1 MSSGLDVVNIA
12 QQQVGFIEGPN
23 NENPY
28 GAWYGLPNESYCAM
42 GVSWCFAQVGLSALV
57 AAQTEKGFAYCPA
70 GLTWFQKKGRV
81 VGKYDGQPGDLVFYS
96 WSGNGVAD
104 HVEIIEAASSD
115 GLTCI
120 GFNTGPDKST
130 GNPANGDG
138 VFRVHRPYLYVLA
151 IVRPEYPG
159 AVKAVQSKAVSNKAL
174 ATGVAGATAI
184 GGAGV
189 AGIHSAT
196 SSTPPAKTTVIVAPP
211 FPGSAAFKAGAKGT
225 AELIVARALANAG
238 LLPANLVSNVL
249 TAEEIALI
257 PVYQSK
263 YPGLAADK
271 KAKILGNNT
280 YVSMVAKAGS

>member
-1 MSSGLDVVNIA
+1 MSSGLDIVNIA
-12 QQQVGFIEGPN
+12 QTQIGFIEGPN

-28 GAWYGLPNESYCAM
+28 GAWYGIPNESYCAM
-42 GVSWCFAQVGLSALV
+42 GVSWVFAQAGLSALV

-81 VGKYDGQPGDLVFYS
+81 VDKYSGQPGDLVFYS

-104 HVEIIEAASSD
+104 HVEIIENASRD

-120 GFNTGPDKST
+120 GFNTGPDKSS

-159 AVKAVQSKAVSNKAL
+159 AVKPTQTKAVNNKAL
-174 ATGVAGATAI
+174 ATGVAGVTAL

-189 AGIHSAT
+189 AGLHNST
-196 SSTPPAKTTVIVAPP
+196 STTPAAKTTVIAAPP
-211 FPGSAAFKAGAKGT
+211 FPGSSVFKVGAKGT

-249 TAEEIALI
+249 TAEELALV

-263 YPGLAADK
+263 YPGLASDK
-271 KAKILGNNT
+271 KKGVIGQNT
-280 YVSMVAKAGS
+280 YTSMVAKAGS